1 MLKNKLQLAIKMV
14 IQGVNEKNIAF
25 ALVSHL
31 IEEYRLPFKKGKI
44 YHQTKK

>member
-1 MLKNKLQLAIKMV
+1 MLKGKLQLAIKMI

-31 IEEYRLPFKKGKI
+31 IDEYNLPFKKGKI
-44 YHQTKK
+44 SYRIKK